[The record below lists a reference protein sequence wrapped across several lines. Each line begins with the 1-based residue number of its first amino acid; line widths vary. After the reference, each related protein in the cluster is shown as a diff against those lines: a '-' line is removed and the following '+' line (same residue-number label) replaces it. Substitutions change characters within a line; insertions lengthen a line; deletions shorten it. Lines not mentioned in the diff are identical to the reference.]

1 LHDEG
6 CFKNTTYGMMLS
18 IPPQHIEDVNRRNK
32 KNKGDGIGIAHP
44 AVTALSAYDWQDKIL
59 TV

>member
-1 LHDEG
+1 
-6 CFKNTTYGMMLS
+6 MMCS
-18 IPPQHIEDVNRRNK
+18 IPPQHIGDVNRRNK

-44 AVTALSAYDWQDKIL
+44 AMTVLSAYARQDKIS

>member
-1 LHDEG
+1 
-6 CFKNTTYGMMLS
+6 MMLS